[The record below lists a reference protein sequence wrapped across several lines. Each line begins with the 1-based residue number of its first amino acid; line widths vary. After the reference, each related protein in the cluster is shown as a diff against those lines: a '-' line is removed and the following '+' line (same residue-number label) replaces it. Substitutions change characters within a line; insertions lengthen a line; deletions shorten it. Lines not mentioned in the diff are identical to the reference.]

1 MFDKQYFVQYQ
12 IINSSGD
19 LIDTY
24 SIVEIPWY
32 SKLDVYTI
40 CDKIKAFYDNQY
52 PHITNIT
59 KL

>member
-1 MFDKQYFVQYQ
+1 MFNKQYFVQYQ
-12 IINSSGD
+12 ITDSSGD

-32 SKLDVYTI
+32 SKLNVYTI
-40 CDKIKAFYDNQY
+40 CDGIKALSDNQY